1 MFGMGDNEKFSQEVE
16 LFEKARKKFD
26 EVCKTLE
33 AYERRVQLQS
43 MAIKELQDI
52 AVMDGN
58 KIDRL
63 LRKVEQLEQKLKADV
78 MYQ

>member
-1 MFGMGDNEKFSQEVE
+1 MESNEKLSEE
-16 LFEKARKKFD
+16 LALFEKARKKFED
-26 EVCKTLE
+26 VCKTLE

-52 AVMDGN
+52 VVMDGN
-58 KIDRL
+58 KVDKL
-63 LRKVEQLEQKLKADV
+63 LKKVDQLEQKLKVDV